1 MSKFFLFILIAVAIL
16 NVGYSKE
23 IFNLEKGDK
32 NEEPEEIAITGSTEI
47 DFTVKENISYVFSIE
62 DDEYLYSFTS
72 TEDNIFYIKTKN
84 ESYEL
89 IPNEIFFARGER
101 VYVNHLKDLH
111 DTAIKISPLPL
122 YNELNSF
129 ETIND
134 NQYFFIKSEND
145 SIVYFDSFDKN
156 SKVYISESRK
166 KKIFENDIRIN
177 GKFHKIEPGVIYFI
191 KNQIFGTSVFKKYF
205 YPLDLDEA
213 EIDINGDEK
222 NFFYLIQNKNYIFN
236 FKKSDMNKIIK
247 LSSKTLSSRV
257 KIIKNGGIDI
267 AELHKDSP
275 YYTLDKNYEGNLELE
290 VYDDDAFI

>member
-23 IFNLEKGDK
+23 IFNLEKGDE
-32 NEEPEEIAITGSTEI
+32 NEKPEEIAITGSTEI

-72 TEDNIFYIKTKN
+72 TEDNIFYIKTEN

-89 IPNEIFFARGER
+89 IPNETFFAMGER

-111 DTAIKISPLPL
+111 DTALKISPLPL

-156 SKVYISESRK
+156 SKVYISESRQ

-205 YPLDLDEA
+205 YPLDLDEV

-222 NFFYLIQNKNYIFN
+222 
-236 FKKSDMNKIIK
+236 K
-247 LSSKTLSSRV
+247 LKLP
-257 KIIKNGGIDI
+257 NCG
-267 AELHKDSP
+267 
-275 YYTLDKNYEGNLELE
+275 
-290 VYDDDAFI
+290 

>member
-1 MSKFFLFILIAVAIL
+1 M
-16 NVGYSKE
+16 
-23 IFNLEKGDK
+23 
-32 NEEPEEIAITGSTEI
+32 
-47 DFTVKENISYVFSIE
+47 
-62 DDEYLYSFTS
+62 
-72 TEDNIFYIKTKN
+72 
-84 ESYEL
+84 
-89 IPNEIFFARGER
+89 
-101 VYVNHLKDLH
+101 YVNHLKDLH

-156 SKVYISESRK
+156 SKVYISESRQ

-205 YPLDLDEA
+205 YPLDLDEV

-222 NFFYLIQNKNYIFN
+222 NFFYLVQNKNYIFN
-236 FKKSDMNKIIK
+236 FKKSDMNKMIK
-247 LSSKTLSSRV
+247 LSSKTLDSRV

-290 VYDDDAFI
+290 VYDDHCPHRRDGRFCHLERQGGADPSAVQPDRTDCRKCLCLCAGNRYASVHSDRRQH